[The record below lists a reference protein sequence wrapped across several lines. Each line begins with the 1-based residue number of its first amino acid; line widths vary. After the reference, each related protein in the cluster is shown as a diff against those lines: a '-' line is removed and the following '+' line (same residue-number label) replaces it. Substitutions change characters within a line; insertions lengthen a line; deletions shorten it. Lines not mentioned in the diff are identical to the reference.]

1 MTDRA
6 SFPKIDRARGV
17 RIGVWT
23 FMVAVHAA
31 LFAMLGLVNPAPVQ
45 IPAMPPV
52 FVTLEPPPPVPLP
65 PPPPPPAEPAPVA
78 GGGAP
83 AAPSRVHLPIK
94 PPERPP
100 EIIAPPTPAPTAP
113 LVIGAAPIATPAPG
127 MGQGGE
133 GEGTGDGVG
142 DGDGPGRGGTP
153 PLILKGAS
161 TAEILSIVPP
171 EARRARQAGRAS
183 INCVIRVDERL
194 DDCRVVSETP
204 VGFRFGE
211 AGLRAAGFFRYRPPM
226 TASGRPIEGQRV
238 TISVQFGRQ

>member
-1 MTDRA
+1 MTERA
-6 SFPKIDRARGV
+6 SLPKIDRARGV

-23 FMVAVHAA
+23 SMVVVHAA
-31 LFAMLGLVNPAPVQ
+31 LFALLGLVSPTPVQ
-45 IPAMPPV
+45 NPAMPPV
-52 FVTLEPPPPVPLP
+52 FVTLEPPAPVPLP
-65 PPPPPPAEPAPVA
+65 PPPPPPPDPAPVA

-83 AAPSRVHLPIK
+83 AAPSRVRLPIK
-94 PPERPP
+94 PPERAP
-100 EIIAPPTPAPTAP
+100 EIIAPPKPAPTQPLVVGVAP
-113 LVIGAAPIATPAPG
+113 LATPTPG
-127 MGQGGE
+127 MGLGGE
-133 GEGTGDGVG
+133 GEGTGDGIG

-226 TASGRPIEGQRV
+226 TASGRPIKGQRV